1 MRLTRITT
9 RSGDAG
15 LTTLATGDT
24 VAKDSLRIG
33 MLGEVDELNATLGLL
48 AAENLPEVE
57 AQLCFILQH
66 HLFDLGAEI
75 ALVNT
80 EAAQCRFPL
89 AHLDVLEEKITYY
102 QNLLPPLRE
111 FILPGGNRPAALAH
125 LSRTVCRRA
134 ERSLWRLSQT
144 EGLLPHLPQYL
155 NRLSDVLFMVARVLA
170 RQSGQEIYWR
180 PPTAPT

>member
-15 LTTLATGDT
+15 LTTLATGET

-33 MLGEVDELNATLGLL
+33 VLGEIDELNATLGLL

-57 AQLCFILQH
+57 AQLCLTLQH

-75 ALVNT
+75 ALVNS
-80 EAAQCRFPL
+80 AACRFPL

-125 LSRTVCRRA
+125 LSRTVCRRV
-134 ERSLWRLSQT
+134 ERSLWRLAQS
-144 EGLLPHLPQYL
+144 EGVLPHLPQYL

-170 RQSGQEIYWR
+170 RQTDQEIYWQ
-180 PPTAPT
+180 PPTART